1 MRAMSRLRLQQQQV
15 ERLVLTPCRPRLLLA
30 ELLQDVV
37 AEEVAAHD
45 GREGELRQEPAADDE
60 DKNRYGGKVSWLQS

>member
-15 ERLVLTPCRPRLLLA
+15 ERLVLTPCRPRLLA

-60 DKNRYGGKVSWLQS
+60 DKNRYGGKVSGL